1 MKSEIF
7 GKRLKSYRFELL
19 YFLSGKTFVKLFNAL
34 QQSKFARQK
43 RRYQI
48 NLQVVDTQ
56 EDRRRRGF
64 PEFKFLDLTF
74 SQIKSL
80 ILNIA
85 RVFNFTGFC
94 LLICFLAFTISVNA
108 QLGKFEDRQINEEDI
123 TITFEG
129 KENDPTASEQ
139 YLSIVRSALGE
150 RYSAVKVRDAL
161 QELYLTNKI
170 AAAQVETTAIGENR
184 VKVRFIIRR
193 KTEARRVSVVINDPN
208 NESPFS
214 EDELLYRLSI
224 IQPGEVFIEADL
236 NKNIDSILDYL
247 RERGFYNA
255 EAEYSTTPVSPDSDT
270 KVAVTFIITP
280 KAQTTVKQFDID
292 IVGFDATK
300 VKQKLKLK
308 PGEPF
313 TRELLAADVE
323 RIRQALRDEK
333 YLAPELRE
341 PRVVYD
347 RNDNSISVS
356 LNGKVGAIVN
366 VSVDADKKV
375 GESKQRELLPVK
387 RDGTLDYSAIIEGE
401 KRLETY
407 YQEQGYFFADVTP
420 YCAVRPDFTESEAS
434 YTQNDTEVL
443 CSALNGGDL
452 TDRVVDVTY
461 RADLN
466 RQYKLIDIRLEG
478 TDQFTIDEIS
488 AVLETQEASILG
500 IIPYLG
506 YGRGYTSVKLLEN
519 DRRTIQT
526 LLYELGY
533 RRAAVRV
540 LQGVAPNGEDL
551 IITFVVD
558 QGIPTVVDEVE
569 IVGNNAF
576 DDTALNAELPQLI
589 GRNLSR
595 ARIRNG
601 QKALVETYANAGYYD
616 AKLNYSVIE
625 LPEKSGETEDRVK
638 IVYTIETEGT
648 KVYVNRIL
656 VSGNDNTKRESI
668 VKRLNVET
676 GEPLRAVDVFSSEQ
690 NLYQTDVFR
699 RVTVKPE
706 PAGERDDGNR
716 LRDILV
722 NVEEQ
727 PARVITYGGGFSTD
741 DGAFGNVDIRHYN
754 LFGRLQQGGA
764 RIRVSQRQQLVQL
777 DFSDP
782 RFMNDGKTDKGY
794 IRYAP
799 LKLTALFQRDSTV
812 TRFFRSAF
820 DQGTFG
826 IVQRVDEDGNPI
838 DFFGTKTG
846 DPTIQRISFTAET
859 SRTISEKRRS
869 LLFANYKFEQVNL
882 LNIDSLLIRDILQP
896 DSNIRTSGFGLNF
909 VMDTRENCLGK
920 TSILEIIQKGEPGDP
935 CKYSAGDPSRGD
947 FLTAEYSVSVPFLG
961 SNIGFHKFQASYSKF
976 FTFTKLKNTTLA
988 GRAVLGLG
996 SVFSKRQRFSS
1007 SQFPDLEG
1015 ILPVSERFFAG
1026 GSTTLRGFA
1035 FDTAGPRVVIVP
1047 QGQFLNSNRE
1057 PVFLDP
1063 FTVPFGGNGLVIIN
1077 LEARVPLTDNI
1088 RFVPFYDGGNVFRR
1102 VGDIFNPPDV
1112 PPTDVFRQNLRALFT
1127 HTVGIGLR
1135 LKTPIGGEFAVDYG
1149 YLLNPQKFLV
1159 PQRGAPN
1166 AIFQPRREQLH
1177 FRFSQAF

>member
-1 MKSEIF
+1 MN
-7 GKRLKSYRFELL
+7 LKSAQF
-19 YFLSGKTFVKLFNAL
+19 
-34 QQSKFARQK
+34 K
-43 RRYQI
+43 R
-48 NLQVVDTQ
+48 
-56 EDRRRRGF
+56 
-64 PEFKFLDLTF
+64 
-74 SQIKSL
+74 L

-85 RVFNFTGFC
+85 RVFNPIRFC
-94 LLICFLAFTISVNA
+94 LLVVFLTFTICINA
-108 QLGKFEDRQINEEDI
+108 QQGKFEDRQITDI
-123 TITFEG
+123 SISFVGTEKDT
-129 KENDPTASEQ
+129 TATEQ
-139 YLSIVRSALGE
+139 YLSIVRSALGD
-150 RYSAVKVRDAL
+150 RYSLVKVRDAL
-161 QELYLTNKI
+161 QNLYETKKI
-170 AAAQVETTAIGENR
+170 ASVQVEATAVGEER
-184 VKVRFIIRR
+184 VNVRFVIRR
-193 KTEARRVSVVINDPN
+193 KTQARRVSIVVNDPKK
-208 NESPFS
+208 ESPFS
-214 EDELLYRLSI
+214 EDELLYRLNI
-224 IQPGEVFIEADL
+224 VQPGEVFTESDL
-236 NKNIDSILDYL
+236 NKNIDSVLDYL

-255 EAEYSTTPVSPDSDT
+255 EAEYKLTPVSPDSDT
-270 KVAVTFIITP
+270 QVAVTFTVTP
-280 KAQTTVKQFDID
+280 KAQTTVKQFNID

-300 VKQKLKLK
+300 VRQKLKLK

-313 TRELLAADVE
+313 TREILTQDVE
-323 RIRQALRDEK
+323 KIRKALREENF
-333 YLAPELRE
+333 LAPELRE

-347 RNDNSISVS
+347 RDDNTITVS
-356 LNGKVGAIVN
+356 LTGKVGAIVN
-366 VSVDADKKV
+366 VSVDAEKKV
-375 GESKQRELLPVK
+375 SESKQRELLPVK

-420 YCAVRPDFTESEAS
+420 YCSVKPDFTETEAS
-434 YTQNDTEVL
+434 YTENETDIL

-461 RADLN
+461 RAELN

-478 TDQFTIDEIS
+478 TNQFTIDEIS
-488 AVLETQEASILG
+488 AVLESQKASVIG

-506 YGRGYTSVKLLEN
+506 YGRGYTSLKLLED
-519 DRRTIQT
+519 DRRTVQT

-533 RRAAVRV
+533 RRAKVTVR
-540 LQGVAPNGEDL
+540 QGVAPNGEDL

-576 DDTALNAELPQLI
+576 DDSTLNAELPQLI

-595 ARIRNG
+595 ARIRTG
-601 QKALVETYANAGYYD
+601 QKSLVQYYANAGYYD
-616 AKLNYSVIE
+616 AKLNYSIVE
-625 LPEKSGETEDRVK
+625 LPEKSNETEDRVK
-638 IVYTIETEGT
+638 IVYTLENEGT

-656 VSGNDNTKRESI
+656 ISGNDNTKRESI
-668 VKRLNVET
+668 AKRLNVEPD
-676 GEPLRAVDVFSSEQ
+676 GILRQVDVFTSEQ

-706 PAGERDDGNR
+706 PAGERPDGSR

-727 PARVITYGGGFSTD
+727 SARVLTYGGGFSTD

-754 LFGRLQQGGA
+754 LFGRLQQAGA
-764 RIRVSQRQQLVQL
+764 RIRVSQRQQLLQL
-777 DFSDP
+777 DFTDP
-782 RFMNDGKTDKGY
+782 RFMNDGKSSNGF

-799 LKLTALFQRDSTV
+799 LKFTALFQRDSTV

-826 IVQRVDEDGNPI
+826 IVQRLDENGNPI
-838 DFFGTKTG
+838 DSFGTKTG

-869 LLFANYKFEQVNL
+869 ILFANYKFEQVNL
-882 LNIDSLLIRDILQP
+882 LNIDSLLIRDLLQP
-896 DSNIRTSGFGLNF
+896 DSNIRTSGFGANF
-909 VMDTRENCLGK
+909 VMDTRENCLNK
-920 TSILEIIQKGEPGDP
+920 TTILEFIQKGEPGDP
-935 CKYSAGDPSRGD
+935 CKYSPSDPTRGD
-947 FLTAEYSVSVPFLG
+947 YLTAAYNVSVPFLG
-961 SNIGFHKFQASYSKF
+961 SNIGYHKLQASYSRF
-976 FTFTKLKNTTLA
+976 YTITQLKNTTLA

-1047 QGQFLNSNRE
+1047 QGQFLNSNQE
-1057 PVFLDP
+1057 PVYLDP

-1077 LEARVPLTDNI
+1077 LEARIPVSENI

-1102 VGDIFNPPDV
+1102 VGDIFNPPDA
-1112 PPTDVFRQNLRALFT
+1112 PPDDVFRQNLRALFT
-1127 HTVGIGLR
+1127 HTVGLGLR

-1149 YLLNPQKFLV
+1149 YLLNPPRFII
-1159 PQRGAPN
+1159 PQINAPN